1 MPPRRHLKW
10 HGRMGYTDGPCL
22 TISSWQPSCFLQS
35 DCGPQGPYALLIFT
49 NSWEL
54 PNDLH
59 LSKHTC
65 FYISAVTSLQNSL
78 LFMLKQVLKKHQ
90 MSSPMILQFLDNL
103 SLVQQGLNKSLFY
116 SLYSIDRLGSV
127 YPLCMFQAATSE
139 RFKNK
144 NKPRNVWLWVAF
156 HCRDFLFTTAHSQKV
171 NLVGILHERTLP

>member
-1 MPPRRHLKW
+1 MAGWATRMAPVWLFHPGNLLVSFSQTVVLRALTLCW
-10 HGRMGYTDGPCL
+10 FSLTHGNFPMICIYLSTL
-22 TISSWQPSCFLQS
+22 AFILVQW
-35 DCGPQGPYALLIFT
+35 LIT
-49 NSWEL
+49 
-54 PNDLH
+54 
-59 LSKHTC
+59 K
-65 FYISAVTSLQNSL
+65 L